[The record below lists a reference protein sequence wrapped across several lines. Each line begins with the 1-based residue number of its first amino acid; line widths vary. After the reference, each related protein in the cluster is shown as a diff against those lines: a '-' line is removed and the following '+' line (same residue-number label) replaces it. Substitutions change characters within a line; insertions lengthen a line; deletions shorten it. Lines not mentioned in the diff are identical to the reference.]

1 MTPQRGS
8 FEAAM
13 TQAQTPKP
21 KPKRIPWELDV
32 LVIAW
37 MAVLV
42 ALLINLGVI

>member
-1 MTPQRGS
+1 MNPERGS

-37 MAVLV
+37 LAVLV
-42 ALLINLGVI
+42 ALLIRLGVI

>member
-1 MTPQRGS
+1 MKPQRGS

-13 TQAQTPKP
+13 SQAQKPKP

-37 MAVLV
+37 LAVLV
-42 ALLINLGVI
+42 ALLIKAGVI